1 MEIIKIKNISE
12 LKKIKIKFNTKT
24 EIHYTSDN
32 FEYCFLVRLR
42 RFTNKL
48 LVLSNGAIDPKRSK
62 PPVFMRSK
70 WSDDF
75 DGSQVFLDDPT
86 IHKDKLR
93 IGWGQGSEEEFV
105 LEVYSE
111 IIKTLTARLK
121 YLDKDV
127 YYYGS
132 SAGGFMSMVLS
143 SMHND
148 SNVIVNNPQTDVIKY
163 VESASKPLIELVYGN
178 VDYAYEHYAHRLDVI
193 EAFKYYGYTPN
204 ILYIQNRLC
213 SPDMKKHY
221 FPYMQ
226 KYSKNNLDM
235 ERTSTLFY
243 HNKKAGHAPLG
254 REETVKLI
262 NSKMDVQ
269 RTIKNAFF
277 K

>member
-1 MEIIKIKNISE
+1 MKIIKIKNISE
-12 LKKIKIKFNTKT
+12 IDDIKIKYNIKT
-24 EIHYTSDN
+24 EIHYASEN
-32 FEYCFLVRLR
+32 FTYCFLVRLK
-42 RFTNKL
+42 RFTPKI
-48 LVLSNGAIDPKRSK
+48 LVLSNGAIDPKKSK
-62 PPVFMRSK
+62 PPVFMRNK

-75 DGSQVFLDDPT
+75 DASQIYLDDPT

-93 IGWGQGSEEEFV
+93 IGWGQGTENEFV

-111 IIKTLTARLK
+111 IIKKLTAKLK
-121 YLDKDV
+121 IEDENV

-132 SAGGFMSMVLS
+132 SAGGFMSMILS
-143 SMHND
+143 SMHNY

-163 VESASKPLIELVYGN
+163 VESASKPLIELVYGD
-178 VDYAYEHYAHRLDVI
+178 VDYAYENYAHRLDVI

-204 ILYIQNRLC
+204 ILYLQNRLC

-226 KYSKNNLDM
+226 KYSKSNLDL
-235 ERTSTLFY
+235 ERTTTIFY

-254 REETVKLI
+254 KEETVKLI
-262 NSKMDVQ
+262 NSKMDVK
-269 RTIKNAFF
+269 RTLMNRLF